1 VRPDD
6 EMIAMLEIARGF
18 ARAPVSGFAVGAVAR
33 GRSGELYPGANLE
46 FAGAALG
53 VTVHAEQAA
62 VANAWAHG
70 ERGITDLAVTDAPCG
85 HCRQFLNELRD
96 AESVRI
102 LVPGRDPVTLAELLP
117 AAFGPADLRITARLM
132 DAAANPLALEDEA
145 RATDPLAG
153 AALAAACR
161 AYAPYTG
168 AFAGVALELA
178 DGSTRVGSG
187 AENAAYNPGLP
198 ALQAALVQLAVDGVP
213 FESIRRAVLVEAGGP
228 SSQRAATE
236 TLLAT
241 VAPGIALTS
250 LRATRPS

>member
-1 VRPDD
+1 MKAD
-6 EMIAMLEIARGF
+6 EKMLAMLDAARGLS
-18 ARAPVSGFAVGAVAR
+18 RAPISGFPVGAVAR
-33 GRSGELYPGANLE
+33 GRSGALHLGANLE
-46 FAGAALG
+46 FVGAALG
-53 VTVHAEQAA
+53 ATVHAEQAA
-62 VANAWAHG
+62 IANAWAHG

-96 AESVRI
+96 AGALRI
-102 LVPGRDPVTLAELLP
+102 LLPSREPITLGELLP

-145 RATDPLAG
+145 SSTDPLAG

-168 AFAGVALELA
+168 AFAGVAVELA

-213 FESIRRAVLVEAGGP
+213 FESVRRAVLVEAGGP
-228 SSQRAATE
+228 CSQRAATE
-236 TLLAT
+236 TLLAA